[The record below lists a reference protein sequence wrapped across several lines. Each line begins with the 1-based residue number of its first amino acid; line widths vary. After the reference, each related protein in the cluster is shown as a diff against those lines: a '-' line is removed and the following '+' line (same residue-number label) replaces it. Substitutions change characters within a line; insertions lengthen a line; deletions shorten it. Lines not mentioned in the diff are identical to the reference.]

1 MSKSARAA
9 RADGRR
15 AAATSMVKPVTNA
28 AARAAAGYRSDA
40 FEAIH
45 SAATGLT
52 AIGAMDKQ
60 TMRQFDASCLV
71 PFDLGAADVRRIRES
86 VKVSQDVFARYLGT
100 SKSTIQKWES
110 AENVPN
116 PFAQRLLHLIEK
128 YGLVILT

>member
-1 MSKSARAA
+1 VGK
-9 RADGRR
+9 G
-15 AAATSMVKPVTNA
+15 AAATAVVNTGMDAVAGSA
-28 AARAAAGYRSDA
+28 GGYRSDA
-40 FEAIH
+40 LEAVH
-45 SAATGLT
+45 SAATGLM

-71 PFDLGAADVRRIRES
+71 PPDLGAADVRRIRES

-116 PFAQRLLHLIEK
+116 PFAQRLLRLIEK
-128 YGLVILT
+128 HGLGILT

>member
-1 MSKSARAA
+1 MSKSARAE
-9 RADGRR
+9 RTGGKGT
-15 AAATSMVKPVTNA
+15 AATPVAKPVTIA
-28 AARAAAGYRSDA
+28 AARSAGGYRSDA

-45 SAATGLT
+45 SAATGLM

-128 YGLVILT
+128 YGLGILG